1 MIIFLRHGQA
11 ENNTKKSK
19 KSRKTKCLH
28 CNKKFLIVHLCKCN
42 NHYCSVHRCP
52 ESHNCTFDFKNDST
66 NKIEFVDCNF
76 KKLDK
81 KSKLRQ
87 NYLFCR
93 WKPYCER
100 ILG

>member
-1 MIIFLRHGQA
+1 MVEIQKNLLFEFNKEAIYN
-11 ENNTKKSK
+11 ENNTIISQDNNKKSK

-76 KKLDK
+76 KKIDK
-81 KSKLRQ
+81 
-87 NYLFCR
+87 
-93 WKPYCER
+93 
-100 ILG
+100 I

>member
-1 MIIFLRHGQA
+1 MVEIQKNLLFEFNKEAIYNTIIS

-19 KSRKTKCLH
+19 KSRKIKCLH

-52 ESHNCTFDFKNDST
+52 ESHNCTFDFKNDPT

-81 KSKLRQ
+81 
-87 NYLFCR
+87 
-93 WKPYCER
+93 
-100 ILG
+100 I